1 MIIGTLLFPS
11 ISSAQ
16 QTFTP
21 LQEGDYEIKDEN
33 IFFNPG
39 IIVEGSYEAYYSA
52 IREDFITGDKIS
64 DGLLQDIELRIRS
77 KVNTNLSVHA
87 YIGNKSKVVS
97 EQDDRFQTDYADEG
111 GDATDDSGGMDLE
124 FREAFLEYNH
134 NPNAALRV
142 GKQFINPGDR
152 MGLIYEGNAN
162 AITQKCRIGTW
173 CYYIGGARIGHEGN
187 SALFWLQLDYP
198 VYESGV
204 VISDP
209 WVEKGTRQQVS
220 LNVELMRVDHRGSDI
235 PMSVNGQW
243 IGEYSTHHDVT
254 TDGSTTKYIYFEND
268 EVQYLGFNLHWNY
281 YKTMLRLSWVNLSG
295 KRDYWMKAK
304 DAGREALAGNSIAG
318 NAVYLDISYQL
329 LDSLK
334 VGWTSLSSSGT
345 EREDGEKF
353 WENNSESYLEVQK
366 GDFGDALIYFNGKD
380 GLGQGHSVSNLVYNA
395 MRASYI
401 SDDKKLKMLFAVYTF
416 KRAQPVFYKL
426 DDGTTQT
433 ATDIGSEIDFVLD
446 WKWEDDLTAGFQLA
460 AFSPG
465 NAYSA
470 NDNIQPQEGNKGFSL
485 IGINLRYEF

>member
-1 MIIGTLLFPS
+1 MVIGTFIIPS
-11 ISSAQ
+11 YSPAQ
-16 QTFTP
+16 QAFTP
-21 LQEGDYEIKDEN
+21 LQEGDYEVKDEN

-39 IIVEGSYEAYYSA
+39 IMVEGSYEAYYSA
-52 IREDFITGDKIS
+52 IKEDFITGDHIS

-87 YIGNKSKVVS
+87 HIGNKSKVVS
-97 EQDDRFQTDYADEG
+97 EQDDRFKTDYADEVS
-111 GDATDDSGGMDLE
+111 DVSDDSGGMDLE
-124 FREAFLEYNH
+124 FREAYLEYNH
-134 NPNAALRV
+134 NPNAVLRL
-142 GKQFINPGDR
+142 GKQLINPGDR

-162 AITQKCRIGTW
+162 AVTQQCRIGTW
-173 CYYIGGARIGHEGN
+173 CYYIGGARIGYEGN
-187 SALFWLQLDYP
+187 SALFWMQLDYP

-209 WVEKGTRQQVS
+209 WVEKGTRQEAS
-220 LNVELMRVDHRGSDI
+220 LNVELLRVDHRGSDI
-235 PMSVNGQW
+235 PMSSTGQW
-243 IGEYSTHHDVT
+243 VGEFSAKHDT
-254 TDGSTTKYIYFEND
+254 TSDAGTTKYIYFEND
-268 EVQYLGFNLHWNY
+268 EVQYLGFNLRWNY
-281 YKTMLRLSWVNLSG
+281 YKTMLRLSWINLAG
-295 KRDYWMKAK
+295 KRDYWMKAR
-304 DAGREALAGNSIAG
+304 DGDREFVTNNEVSG
-318 NAVYLDISYQL
+318 NAVYLDVSYQL
-329 LDSLK
+329 LDYLK
-334 VGWTSLSSSGT
+334 VGWTTLNSSGT

-380 GLGQGHSVSNLVYNA
+380 GLGQGHSVSNLIYNS

-416 KRAQPVFYKL
+416 KRAQPVFYTVENG
-426 DDGTTQT
+426 DDKTS
-433 ATDIGSEIDFVLD
+433 TDIGSEIDFVLD

-470 NDNIQPQEGNKGFSL
+470 NDNDKPKEDNKGFSL